1 MNNETLLKA
10 NVGEWSE
17 MYVFFRLL
25 ATGKMD
31 IADDNL
37 VAIPNEFYKILAI
50 LRKETKTS
58 NEYLRSDDCIIIKI
72 KGSDGEDEAV
82 FKMSIE
88 QFASNADRLLENMQN
103 QSGRRTAGY
112 PEIQSFMR
120 DLRIYSIKDV
130 GHKRDITISLENLH
144 NGLAETLGFS
154 IKSFVGKQSTLFNA
168 GAGTNFVYQVRFPEG
183 ADIDCDRFN
192 EYTYDGVEAIVN
204 GKTHRLGK
212 ISYRLKRIY
221 ELSGNIVFDHIQS
234 DCLTQNLRIIDG
246 ELPRILAEAILTK
259 YSYNLTEWSDII
271 MHLNR
276 TNPLNYRIN
285 ADSNPYEVKIKR
297 FLQDAAMGMT
307 PETEWNGHYDATGGQ
322 IVVKK
327 DGEIVCYHIY
337 ELNRYLQY
345 LFNSTRFEQP
355 ATSEDEDHPG
365 HVRIDPTTGRP
376 SKPFQY
382 GWLYKENGKYFI
394 KINLQIRFK

>member
-130 GHKRDITISLENLH
+130 GHKRDITISL
-144 NGLAETLGFS
+144 
-154 IKSFVGKQSTLFNA
+154 
-168 GAGTNFVYQVRFPEG
+168 
-183 ADIDCDRFN
+183 
-192 EYTYDGVEAIVN
+192 
-204 GKTHRLGK
+204 
-212 ISYRLKRIY
+212 
-221 ELSGNIVFDHIQS
+221 
-234 DCLTQNLRIIDG
+234 
-246 ELPRILAEAILTK
+246 
-259 YSYNLTEWSDII
+259 
-271 MHLNR
+271 
-276 TNPLNYRIN
+276 
-285 ADSNPYEVKIKR
+285 
-297 FLQDAAMGMT
+297 
-307 PETEWNGHYDATGGQ
+307 
-322 IVVKK
+322 
-327 DGEIVCYHIY
+327 
-337 ELNRYLQY
+337 
-345 LFNSTRFEQP
+345 
-355 ATSEDEDHPG
+355 
-365 HVRIDPTTGRP
+365 
-376 SKPFQY
+376 
-382 GWLYKENGKYFI
+382 
-394 KINLQIRFK
+394 